1 MGAWFRKVPKVPK
14 GLRVPMERPDLL
26 DRPAPTVPMALRE
39 RLVQPAPWEQQGL
52 WDPPVP
58 PGTTAPP
65 ARLARRERLVLPGQR
80 ARLAPPEPPEW
91 TVQLERRVR
100 LVRPA
105 TRVLQDRPDQPVLPD
120 RLERPGPV
128 ALRAPLGPIFTLAM
142 PQSLPEADKKAS
154 ASRRSVVKIH
164 DDSPWG
170 TSLCISSASSKV
182 R

>member
-1 MGAWFRKVPKVPK
+1 MVQL
-14 GLRVPMERPDLL
+14 GLLVSLALLERPDLL

-65 ARLARRERLVLPGQR
+65 AR
-80 ARLAPPEPPEW
+80 

-105 TRVLQDRPDQPVLPD
+105 TRVLQDRPGQPELQDRPDQPVLPD

-128 ALRAPLGPIFTLAM
+128 ALRAPLDPIF
-142 PQSLPEADKKAS
+142 QS
-154 ASRRSVVKIH
+154 
-164 DDSPWG
+164 
-170 TSLCISSASSKV
+170 
-182 R
+182 